1 MSPCF
6 VESWICIGL
15 VYIIIENSLLE
26 KGTTMNISFEYAHLF
41 IRIHSFNSQ
50 CVNIHKENPTMEIK
64 SFIHLFI
71 LSNKINIVPIFEV
84 TNIDEQ
90 IKYEMYDERNSQNAR
105 EKCLLDWEQIYLLE
119 NGKNNLWWLFY
130 LTCAIK

>member
-1 MSPCF
+1 
-6 VESWICIGL
+6 
-15 VYIIIENSLLE
+15 
-26 KGTTMNISFEYAHLF
+26 
-41 IRIHSFNSQ
+41 
-50 CVNIHKENPTMEIK
+50 MEIK

-105 EKCLLDWEQIYLLE
+105 EKCLLD
-119 NGKNNLWWLFY
+119 
-130 LTCAIK
+130 

>member
-1 MSPCF
+1 
-6 VESWICIGL
+6 
-15 VYIIIENSLLE
+15 
-26 KGTTMNISFEYAHLF
+26 
-41 IRIHSFNSQ
+41 
-50 CVNIHKENPTMEIK
+50 MEIK